1 MAHDLA
7 QALPIHREPGAVPAS
22 VRLSLCATQGP
33 SKKSSCG
40 NLMEL
45 NDEARHQS
53 SLRFRP
59 NAFGRRA
66 EHLLRNIAAAADGG
80 GSVGSVPILRD
91 GPRQIAWVTLS
102 ESLGY

>member
-1 MAHDLA
+1 MTLLRHF
-7 QALPIHREPGAVPAS
+7 QYIESRVPCPHLYDCRSA
-22 VRLSLCATQGP
+22 RHKGP